1 MNVIE
6 QLRRFFS
13 PEPPS
18 REVAKERL
26 KLVLVHDRLSLSP
39 ALMQTLKDEL
49 IAVISKYVA
58 IDPAG
63 VEVTLSQSRYDQ
75 RLVADI
81 PLAPLPLP
89 PPDDPAAPTA
99 PGSQDRAADPG
110 RPVRST
116 GKPPDGARLA

>member
-13 PEPPS
+13 PDPPS

-81 PLAPLPLP
+81 PLAPLA

-99 PGSQDRAADPG
+99 SGS
-110 RPVRST
+110 RPRRRSRPASPVHRQT
-116 GKPPDGARLA
+116 T

>member
-13 PEPPS
+13 PDPPS

-81 PLAPLPLP
+81 PLAPLAPLP

-99 PGSQDRAADPG
+99 SGS
-110 RPVRST
+110 RPRRRSRPASPAHRQT
-116 GKPPDGARLA
+116 T

>member
-1 MNVIE
+1 MNFIE
-6 QLRRFFS
+6 QLRRLFS
-13 PEPPS
+13 PDPPS

-58 IDPAG
+58 IDPTG

-81 PLAPLPLP
+81 PLAPLPPVPPADDLP
-89 PPDDPAAPTA
+89 APPA
-99 PGSQDRAADPG
+99 PGNKPRR
-110 RPVRST
+110 RPRTASPAQGQT
-116 GKPPDGARLA
+116 

>member
-81 PLAPLPLP
+81 PLAPLPPLP
-89 PPDDPAAPTA
+89 PPAAPTA
-99 PGSQDRAADPG
+99 SGS
-110 RPVRST
+110 RPRRRSRPASPVHRQT
-116 GKPPDGARLA
+116 T

>member
-1 MNVIE
+1 MNFIE
-6 QLRRFFS
+6 QLRRLFS
-13 PEPPS
+13 PDPPS

-58 IDPAG
+58 IDPSG

-81 PLAPLPLP
+81 PLASLP
-89 PPDDPAAPTA
+89 PADDLPAPPA
-99 PGSQDRAADPG
+99 PGNKPRR
-110 RPVRST
+110 RPRTASPAQGQT
-116 GKPPDGARLA
+116 

>member
-6 QLRRFFS
+6 QLRRLFS

-81 PLAPLPLP
+81 PLAPLPP
-89 PPDDPAAPTA
+89 PGDSSTRPAPSSRARRRS
-99 PGSQDRAADPG
+99 GSA
-110 RPVRST
+110 RPAQRRT
-116 GKPPDGARLA
+116 

>member
-1 MNVIE
+1 MSFIE

-13 PEPPS
+13 PDPPS

-26 KLVLVHDRLSLSP
+26 KLVLVHDRLSLTP

-63 VEVTLSQSRYDQ
+63 VEVTLSQSRHDQ

-81 PLAPLPLP
+81 PLAPAP
-89 PPDDPAAPTA
+89 PASPAKPHPAQSRPRRRAKPTSSA
-99 PGSQDRAADPG
+99 H
-110 RPVRST
+110 RST
-116 GKPPDGARLA
+116 